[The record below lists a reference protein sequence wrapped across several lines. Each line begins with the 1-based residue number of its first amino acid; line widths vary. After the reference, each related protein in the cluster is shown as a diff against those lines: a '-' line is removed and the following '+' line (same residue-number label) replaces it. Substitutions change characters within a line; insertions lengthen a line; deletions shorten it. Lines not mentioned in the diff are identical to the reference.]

1 MCLLLD
7 DNVCKLNSPGQ
18 FELLLFHHLLSSVP
32 LIISQYLADNT
43 LCCLEL
49 AGGLELSPI
58 IHLLISKLYEHSLER
73 Y

>member
-1 MCLLLD
+1 
-7 DNVCKLNSPGQ
+7 V
-18 FELLLFHHLLSSVP
+18 
-32 LIISQYLADNT
+32 
-43 LCCLEL
+43 L